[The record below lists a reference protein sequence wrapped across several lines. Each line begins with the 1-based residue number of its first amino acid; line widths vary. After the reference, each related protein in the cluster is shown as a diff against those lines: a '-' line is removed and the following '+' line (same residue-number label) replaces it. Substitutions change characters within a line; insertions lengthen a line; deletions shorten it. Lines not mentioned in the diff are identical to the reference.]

1 MNDLIDDVLRS
12 IETYGLSNEFIVSEI
27 REVLQSYLFEIDN
40 KQTRDEIKYK
50 AQIIINNSFES
61 ERKRILRERKLDDL
75 GI

>member
-1 MNDLIDDVLRS
+1 MNDLIDDVLGS

-27 REVLQSYLFEIDN
+27 REMLQSYLFEVDN

-50 AQIIINNSFES
+50 AQIIINNSLEG
-61 ERKRILRERKLDDL
+61 KRILRERKLDDL

>member
-1 MNDLIDDVLRS
+1 MMNDLIDDVLGS

-27 REVLQSYLFEIDN
+27 REMLQSYLFEVDN

-50 AQIIINNSFES
+50 AQIIINNSLEG
-61 ERKRILRERKLDDL
+61 KRILRERKLDDL